1 MINVAKH
8 SSNEARRRGTYI
20 WLFDGD
26 YIAPFHPFRLYKA
39 AEKHEFTLLLPTD
52 CRGQPC
58 GGLQPVDVLQLLLQF
73 LGGVKVLQ

>member
-1 MINVAKH
+1 MARRG
-8 SSNEARRRGTYI
+8 SNEARCCNTYTR
-20 WLFDGD
+20 LFDGD
-26 YIAPFHPFRLYKA
+26 YIASFDPFRLHKA